1 MMQRTFDLTWRS
13 SRRLGGNSAQ
23 KGLRAFWVF
32 IGYIFRGHGK
42 KAHGYIFRGL
52 TSERDRLH
60 FSGFGST
67 LTLPSPCSAC
77 VNEFL
82 IEGGEL
88 IALWLCEFCARCGSP
103 SGLNCKRLFCLKFR
117 NAGPR
122 QSDKTKSGPSVI
134 WCLFGR

>member
-60 FSGFGST
+60 FSGFTATFLAVISYIFRGTRLRFSGFIRARSAT
-67 LTLPSPCSAC
+67 FLGVHQSAVGYIFRGLVARLLSPPPAPLALTSS
-77 VNEFL
+77 
-82 IEGGEL
+82 
-88 IALWLCEFCARCGSP
+88 
-103 SGLNCKRLFCLKFR
+103 
-117 NAGPR
+117 
-122 QSDKTKSGPSVI
+122 
-134 WCLFGR
+134 